1 MASFRRLPTS
11 MVLVSMILLI
21 SNAQLQEFKAL
32 RKISASVQRM
42 NLSRTIGLESIKH
55 GLHAIGGFGP

>member
-1 MASFRRLPTS
+1 